1 MLCER
6 FIQKPCAL
14 VFDVFITTDEDW
26 IGKTI
31 YFQCVFASRKSAQDA
46 LRGSRLRHAIFGSR
60 TDARTRGRRGCPP
73 KTYYLIYDSHGHY
86 LLATKWTS
94 RFFDTIHA
102 CILGVK
108 EKGGN
113 PFRTR
118 DEYKRHAQHRRGAVL
133 RSRIWRRTF
142 VSSLLNNT
150 RILTWKTRGD
160 PGRGTNAYII
170 MLSRMVR

>member
-6 FIQKPCAL
+6 FIQKLCAL
-14 VFDVFITTDEDW
+14 VFDVFTTTDEDW
-26 IGKTI
+26 IGRSI

-94 RFFDTIHA
+94 RFFDTIRA

-108 EKGGN
+108 EKGGE
-113 PFRTR
+113 PLS
-118 DEYKRHAQHRRGAVL
+118 DK
-133 RSRIWRRTF
+133 RRTQ
-142 VSSLLNNT
+142 
-150 RILTWKTRGD
+150 KTRTTPSWRSFAVENMEED
-160 PGRGTNAYII
+160 FCLFAP
-170 MLSRMVR
+170 